1 MIVSDGVHL
10 ENYKLTFRSTWS
22 SRSSRRL
29 QRVKGRYLVTY
40 VVVATVAFFYVNCS
54 SLLLDVDV
62 DAAADDDVV
71 VLTVQ
76 GESTHEK
83 EIRFVNNVARISSCD
98 LNFKLEWRTIEY
110 WTWMKEMKKRLI
122 AALRIRYIFT
132 CLNTFVRALLWK
144 LCTLTEMF
152 YHDDTVTSA
161 RNANLSCLSISDWRL
176 KIVHKFSCRFYT
188 LKR

>member
-54 SLLLDVDV
+54 SLLLDVADLDV

-71 VLTVQ
+71 VLSVQ

-98 LNFKLEWRTIEY
+98 LNFKPEWRTIEY
-110 WTWMKEMKKRLI
+110 WTWMKEMKRGWLQRFGLDTFSPVWIHSYVRYFESYVPWRKCSIMMIPWHQLETQI
-122 AALRIRYIFT
+122 WAA
-132 CLNTFVRALLWK
+132 CQ
-144 LCTLTEMF
+144 
-152 YHDDTVTSA
+152 
-161 RNANLSCLSISDWRL
+161 
-176 KIVHKFSCRFYT
+176 
-188 LKR
+188 

>member
-54 SLLLDVDV
+54 SLLLDVADVDV

-76 GESTHEK
+76 GESTQEK

-98 LNFKLEWRTIEY
+98 LNFKPEWRTIEY
-110 WTWMKEMKKRLI
+110 WTLNERNQKRLI

-132 CLNTFVRALLWK
+132 CLNTFVRALLW
-144 LCTLTEMF
+144 
-152 YHDDTVTSA
+152 
-161 RNANLSCLSISDWRL
+161 
-176 KIVHKFSCRFYT
+176 
-188 LKR
+188 